1 MTIKIPISIGELVD
15 KLTILEIKKLKIVD
29 EVKKV
34 SIIKEFE
41 LLQEIVLKSEIF
53 KKKEYSLFYKQL
65 IKINLKLWETED
77 KIRIFEKNRCFDSE
91 FVKLARS
98 VYKLNDKRFKIK
110 NEINNFFGSE
120 IAEQKEY
127 EDY

>member
-1 MTIKIPISIGELVD
+1 M
-15 KLTILEIKKLKIVD
+15 
-29 EVKKV
+29 
-34 SIIKEFE
+34 
-41 LLQEIVLKSEIF
+41 
-53 KKKEYSLFYKQL
+53 

-110 NEINNFFGSE
+110 ISKPLNFLKSDSIIDITSKLNF
-120 IAEQKEY
+120 IL
-127 EDY
+127 EDMILKNPGQWIWSHNRWK